1 MSPPGKAT
9 PGSATTPGSAD
20 SQYSRPDSVYGSE
33 VKSFDDIEPEV
44 MVSAQKGRS
53 SATPGSVATPSAS
66 SETGGMRSPF
76 PDVTPQNNKLL
87 AEALKSPFLDATDI
101 FGTAGA
107 HSTPLRKVT
116 PPAPK
121 APPTAASSR
130 EGGISLMTIV
140 SIAAVLLTVYMQ
152 GQIKRGADL
161 TADLPWVGKNNVTG
175 LVMKQF
181 ETVEK
186 AHVETLS
193 SSEWKMMRR
202 ETNLT
207 VETLAA
213 SEGGKPKY
221 TKITALFDVSPAK
234 LMDSF
239 DGFSAFDA
247 THKEV
252 LPFYKGAELLLTPSS
267 RIALMKAVSEG
278 R

>member
-1 MSPPGKAT
+1 
-9 PGSATTPGSAD
+9 
-20 SQYSRPDSVYGSE
+20 
-33 VKSFDDIEPEV
+33 
-44 MVSAQKGRS
+44 
-53 SATPGSVATPSAS
+53 
-66 SETGGMRSPF
+66 
-76 PDVTPQNNKLL
+76 
-87 AEALKSPFLDATDI
+87 
-101 FGTAGA
+101 
-107 HSTPLRKVT
+107 
-116 PPAPK
+116 
-121 APPTAASSR
+121 
-130 EGGISLMTIV
+130 MTIV